1 MQTIFAIIVPIM
13 VLTILIMGLV
23 VIPASAASSAAQRV
37 AAMLQQRNSAA
48 ADSPGGAHSQARAVP
63 GSGASASA
71 GCTRVS
77 GPPETFASASCGTR
91 ASAPVGRQF
100 EREQAAAAA
109 AR

>member
-1 MQTIFAIIVPIM
+1 M

-37 AAMLQQRNSAA
+37 AAMLRQSNGAVA
-48 ADSPGGAHSQARAVP
+48 VTPGGTHSQARAVP

-71 GCTRVS
+71 GCSNQEMFRLS
-77 GPPETFASASCGTR
+77 SCGTH
-91 ASAPVGRQF
+91 ALAPVQVV
-100 EREQAAAAA
+100 REQAARS